1 MLIID
6 DRYEVYVEDE
16 DTLEV
21 DKLYKAK
28 DLHLDSLVYIKI
40 IGNNKYMKE
49 GFFRNLIDESTMTLS
64 IESINIAKILRVGN
78 YKWDCYVVS
87 EYFEGENLFDI
98 INNKKLKTKDLIFIA
113 RQIIIAMKICDQNNM
128 YHGALRLD
136 NILVNENQTVKIYDL
151 GITKANDGI
160 NLRLNNNISFL
171 CPHQLNV
178 NYTDRESDFF
188 AIGLILYY
196 CLFKKMPFKLNSNEF
211 EMLKNIDRGV
221 HFDKNQITNSNK
233 ELIEIIKKLMDR
245 KDKYK
250 NYNEIL
256 IDLSELMYA
265 KANIVKNTTV
275 DTNLESD
282 ETEKNINKNT
292 FFIKFI
298 CIIICIVILAIIILQ
313 M

>member
-1 MLIID
+1 MLVID
-6 DRYEVYVEDE
+6 DRYEVYVENE
-16 DTLEV
+16 DSLEV

-40 IGNNKYMKE
+40 IANNKYMKE
-49 GFFRNLIDESTMTLS
+49 SFFRNLIDESTMTLS
-64 IESINIAKILRVGN
+64 MDSINIAKILRVGN
-78 YKWDCYVVS
+78 YKWDCYIVS

-98 INNKKLKTKDLIFIA
+98 INNKRLKIKDLIFIA

-188 AIGLILYY
+188 VIGLILYY

-233 ELIEIIKKLMDR
+233 ALIEIIKKLMDR

-256 IDLSELMYA
+256 IDLSEVMYA

-282 ETEKNINKNT
+282 QTENNIKKNT

-298 CIIICIVILAIIILQ
+298 SIIICIIILAIIILQ

>member
-1 MLIID
+1 MLVID
-6 DRYEVYVEDE
+6 DRYEVYVENE
-16 DTLEV
+16 DSLEV

-40 IGNNKYMKE
+40 IANNKYMKE
-49 GFFRNLIDESTMTLS
+49 SFFRNLIDESTMTLS
-64 IESINIAKILRVGN
+64 MDSINIAKILRVGN
-78 YKWDCYVVS
+78 YKWDCYIVS

-98 INNKKLKTKDLIFIA
+98 INNKRLKTKDLIFIA

-233 ELIEIIKKLMDR
+233 ALIEIIKKLMDR

-256 IDLSELMYA
+256 IDLSEVMYA

-282 ETEKNINKNT
+282 QTENNIKKNT

-298 CIIICIVILAIIILQ
+298 SIIICIIILAIIILQ

>member
-1 MLIID
+1 MLVID
-6 DRYEVYVEDE
+6 DRYEVYVENE
-16 DTLEV
+16 DSLEV

-40 IGNNKYMKE
+40 IANNKYMKE
-49 GFFRNLIDESTMTLS
+49 SFFRNLIDESTMTLS
-64 IESINIAKILRVGN
+64 MDSINIAKILRVGN
-78 YKWDCYVVS
+78 YKWDCYIVS

-98 INNKKLKTKDLIFIA
+98 INNKRLKIKDLIFIA

-233 ELIEIIKKLMDR
+233 ALIEIIKKLMDR

-256 IDLSELMYA
+256 IDLSEVMYA

-282 ETEKNINKNT
+282 QTENNIKKNT

-298 CIIICIVILAIIILQ
+298 SIIICIIILAIIILQ

>member
-1 MLIID
+1 MLVID
-6 DRYEVYVEDE
+6 DRYEVYVENE
-16 DTLEV
+16 DSLEV

-40 IGNNKYMKE
+40 IANNKYMKE
-49 GFFRNLIDESTMTLS
+49 SFFRNLIDESTMTLS
-64 IESINIAKILRVGN
+64 MESINIAKILRVGN
-78 YKWDCYVVS
+78 YKWDCYIVS

-98 INNKKLKTKDLIFIA
+98 INNKRLKTKDLIFIA

-233 ELIEIIKKLMDR
+233 ALIEIIKKLMDR

-256 IDLSELMYA
+256 IDLSEVMYA

-282 ETEKNINKNT
+282 QTENNIKKNT

-298 CIIICIVILAIIILQ
+298 SIIICIIILAIIILQ